1 MKEWD
6 GKREAEDVAGGSRR
20 MLDGARSVLAYV
32 IPHST
37 TIDKRVS
44 QNTFCGIVF
53 SGLPYKRDFCEAR
66 TKVWGNSGM

>member
-1 MKEWD
+1 
-6 GKREAEDVAGGSRR
+6 